1 MKKKL
6 AAVLLVVCVVAA
18 VEAVSSQGLNFANPY
33 GKVPAEWSDRAQWST
48 IVAWVSAVLGL
59 VLIWI
64 DKWQSTHT

>member
-6 AAVLLVVCVVAA
+6 ACLLLVVCLVAA
-18 VEAVSSQGLNFANPY
+18 VEAVTGQGLNFANPY
-33 GKVPAEWSDRAQWST
+33 GKVPAKWFDRAQWST